1 MCGVVVGLAPHHS
14 NVNPQNHK
22 DFWWFWDLT
31 ESEKSGIIR
40 KWEKSVFSLFQK
52 TQKVKKME
60 FKDFESSAIQS
71 LTTKDNNL
79 TIVFKSSD
87 KEYNYSIIDS
97 KFEELLTNTIKN
109 KESVGKFI
117 NISLKEKNIVEL
129 VNNSK

>member
-1 MCGVVVGLAPHHS
+1 M
-14 NVNPQNHK
+14 K
-22 DFWWFWDLT
+22 
-31 ESEKSGIIR
+31 
-40 KWEKSVFSLFQK
+40 
-52 TQKVKKME
+52 

-97 KFEELLTNTIKN
+97 NFEELLTNTIKN
-109 KESVGKFI
+109 KESIGKFI

>member
-1 MCGVVVGLAPHHS
+1 
-14 NVNPQNHK
+14 
-22 DFWWFWDLT
+22 
-31 ESEKSGIIR
+31 
-40 KWEKSVFSLFQK
+40 
-52 TQKVKKME
+52 ME

-87 KEYNYSIIDS
+87 KEYNYSINDS
-97 KFEELLTNTIKN
+97 NFEELLTNTIKN

>member
-1 MCGVVVGLAPHHS
+1 
-14 NVNPQNHK
+14 
-22 DFWWFWDLT
+22 
-31 ESEKSGIIR
+31 
-40 KWEKSVFSLFQK
+40 
-52 TQKVKKME
+52 ME

-109 KESVGKFI
+109 KESVGKFVST
-117 NISLKEKNIVEL
+117 SLKHKNILE
-129 VNNSK
+129 NKDNSK